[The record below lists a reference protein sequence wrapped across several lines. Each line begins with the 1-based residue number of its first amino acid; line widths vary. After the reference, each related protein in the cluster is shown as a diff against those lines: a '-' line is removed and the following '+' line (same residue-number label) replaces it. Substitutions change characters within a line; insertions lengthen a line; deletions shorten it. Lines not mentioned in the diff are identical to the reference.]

1 MPLPTAVSP
10 HPPGAGGAAA
20 AAIRKSR
27 PDMIIHLG
35 DYARDAASLK
45 EEFPGIELRSVRG
58 NCDFASRA
66 LLSDC
71 FYAGKMR
78 LFISHG
84 HEYGVKSGLAA
95 LRGAAHAAGADM
107 VLFGHT
113 HRPLFQREDGLLLLN
128 PGSAGCPPRTTWARL
143 EIGEDGG
150 VSCRI
155 LDL

>member
-1 MPLPTAVSP
+1 MSMLIAVFSDT
-10 HPPGAGGAAA
+10 HGAVGAAA

>member
-1 MPLPTAVSP
+1 MSVLIAVFSDT
-10 HPPGAGGAAA
+10 HGAVVAAA
-20 AAIRKSR
+20 EALRKSC

-35 DYARDAASLK
+35 DYARDASALQDQ
-45 EEFPGIELRSVRG
+45 FPGIELRSVRG
-58 NCDFASRA
+58 NCDLASRV

-71 FYAGKMR
+71 FTVEKTR

-84 HEYGVKSGLAA
+84 HEYGVKSSLSA
-95 LRGAAHAAGADM
+95 LRSAARSAGADM

-113 HRPLFQREDGLLLLN
+113 HRPVYLQEDGLLLLN

-143 EIGEDGG
+143 EIGEAGV